1 LKKEEVPGKTEQLLK
16 ESLALYEAVPSSFR
30 ETKTFQL
37 LSRLIEEQTGDDD
50 NTPKEAK
57 EIAPDSL
64 QNPSDPDATYRR
76 KGSQTYTGYVMNFVE
91 ARDNQKKM
99 SMIVSYELK
108 PNIISD
114 QELGLN
120 ALEKDLKGVETMV
133 SDGTY
138 YSTQMVKKA
147 QEKSIELS
155 YSALT
160 GRRLPEDKFS
170 SDQFAI
176 DPETELITTCP
187 FGAKP
192 VTSERNREK
201 EYFKA
206 KFDKKDCNSCSLA
219 DSCIFKEQKK
229 FNLVIITEK
238 QLIADYYRRLLGTK
252 EHQLLAD
259 FRAGAEGIP
268 SVLRR
273 VYGFDAIPVKG
284 LKRSQIWGHF
294 KLLAHNFKSVYSYF
308 KRTGKDP
315 LSLSYF
321 FRLLSSWS
329 GFDRVQAG
337 YTYRCKLSIS
347 SKYS

>member
-1 LKKEEVPGKTEQLLK
+1 
-16 ESLALYEAVPSSFR
+16 
-30 ETKTFQL
+30 
-37 LSRLIEEQTGDDD
+37 
-50 NTPKEAK
+50 
-57 EIAPDSL
+57 
-64 QNPSDPDATYRR
+64 
-76 KGSQTYTGYVMNFVE
+76 
-91 ARDNQKKM
+91 
-99 SMIVSYELK
+99 MIVSYELK

-138 YSTQMVKKA
+138 YSTEMVKKA
-147 QEKSIELS
+147 EEKGVDLS

-160 GRRLPEDKFS
+160 GRPLPEDKLS

-187 FGAKP
+187 GGAKP
-192 VTSERNREK
+192 VTAERNREK

-229 FNLVIITEK
+229 FNSVTITEK
-238 QLIADYYRRLLGTK
+238 QLIADYYRRLLGTE
-252 EHQLLAD
+252 EHQILAD

-273 VYGFDAIPVKG
+273 VYGFDDIPVRG

-308 KRTGKDP
+308 KRTGEAP

-321 FRLLSSWS
+321 FRLLSRWF
-329 GFDRVQAG
+329 GFDWVQVCYA
-337 YTYRCKLSIS
+337 YY
-347 SKYS
+347 